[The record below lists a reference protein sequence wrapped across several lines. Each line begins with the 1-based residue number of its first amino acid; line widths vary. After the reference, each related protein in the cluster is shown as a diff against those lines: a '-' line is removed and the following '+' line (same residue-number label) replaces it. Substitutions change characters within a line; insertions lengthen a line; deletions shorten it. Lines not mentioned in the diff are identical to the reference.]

1 MWEISNT
8 DQILTV
14 LYSFIL
20 GIMSC
25 LFYDIFRSIR
35 KNVRCKNSAV
45 FIQDIFF
52 FIISAFF
59 YFLFFFVRTNGE
71 IRGYILIF
79 ALLGALFCRV
89 TFSKPWFKLVSVI
102 VKTLRKAFVFTAK
115 KIDLFCGFVIKIYEK
130 IKKSVKSFAKK
141 TKKA

>member
-14 LYSFIL
+14 LYSFVL
-20 GIMSC
+20 GILSC

-35 KNVRCKNSAV
+35 KNARCKSLDI
-45 FIQDIFF
+45 FIQDMFF
-52 FIISAFF
+52 WAISAFF

-102 VKTLRKAFVFTAK
+102 VKAVRKAFVFLIK
-115 KIDLFCGFVIKIYEK
+115 KTDKFCNFAANSTDKM
-130 IKKSVKSFAKK
+130 KKSVKSFAKK

>member
-1 MWEISNT
+1 M
-8 DQILTV
+8 
-14 LYSFIL
+14 
-20 GIMSC
+20 
-25 LFYDIFRSIR
+25 DI
-35 KNVRCKNSAV
+35 
-45 FIQDIFF
+45 FIQDMFF
-52 FIISAFF
+52 WAISAFF

-102 VKTLRKAFVFTAK
+102 VKAVRKAFVFLIK
-115 KIDLFCGFVIKIYEK
+115 KTDKFCNFAANSTDKM
-130 IKKSVKSFAKK
+130 KKSVKSFAKK